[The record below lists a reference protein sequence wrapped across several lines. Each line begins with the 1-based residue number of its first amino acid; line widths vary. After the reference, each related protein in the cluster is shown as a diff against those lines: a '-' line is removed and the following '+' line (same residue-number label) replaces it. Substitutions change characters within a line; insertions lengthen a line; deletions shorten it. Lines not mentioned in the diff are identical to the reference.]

1 GHDVVAERYS
11 AEGRSERYV
20 PLADEVTRTKPDLI
34 VAASTPLVR
43 ALKDATDSIPIVGTV
58 ADPTAYGVVT
68 SVARPG
74 GNVTGVS
81 VEAGLE
87 IWAKRLQ
94 ILREIIPKSARVG
107 FIGSRVTSD
116 GLVTLATRHAIP
128 AISTSREF
136 AEVGGLMSYGAN
148 LRDISRQVGA
158 YTGRILKGAKPVDL
172 PVVQPTKFEF
182 VINLQ
187 TARALRLEVPP
198 TLLARADEVIE

>member
-43 ALKDATDSIPIVGTV
+43 ALKDATDSIPIVATM

-94 ILREIIPKSARVG
+94 ILRGKNSKTG
-107 FIGSRVTSD
+107 QD
-116 GLVTLATRHAIP
+116 GV
-128 AISTSREF
+128 
-136 AEVGGLMSYGAN
+136 
-148 LRDISRQVGA
+148 
-158 YTGRILKGAKPVDL
+158 
-172 PVVQPTKFEF
+172 
-182 VINLQ
+182 
-187 TARALRLEVPP
+187 
-198 TLLARADEVIE
+198 